1 MPVRE
6 SSFMIPTL
14 VRSAILSTVMLLALG
29 CDQPKQEDAG
39 QKSRPTVPAPP
50 AEPKRAVESK
60 PAAGPEHAATGVKP
74 GSHED
79 WCGEHQVPESLC
91 TRCNPS
97 LIAAF
102 KASNDWCVEHD
113 LPESQCRICNPD
125 LKIVR
130 PPPAGEAK
138 P

>member
-1 MPVRE
+1 MVH
-6 SSFMIPTL
+6 TL
-14 VRSAILSTVMLLALG
+14 VRAVVLSTVTLFAFG
-29 CDQPKQEDAG
+29 CGQPKQDDAG
-39 QKSRPTVPAPP
+39 QKSRPTAPAADAKRTPDPKPAP
-50 AEPKRAVESK
+50 
-60 PAAGPEHAATGVKP
+60 GPGHAAAGVKP

-91 TRCNPS
+91 TRCDPS

-102 KASNDWCVEHD
+102 KATSDWCAEHE

-125 LKIVR
+125 IKIVR
-130 PPPAGEAK
+130 PPAGEAK

>member
-1 MPVRE
+1 MVHA
-6 SSFMIPTL
+6 ML
-14 VRSAILSTVMLLALG
+14 RSVLLSTVTLLALG
-29 CDQPKQEDAG
+29 CGQPGQDAA
-39 QKSRPTVPAPP
+39 QKSQAAPA
-50 AEPKRAVESK
+50 AAT
-60 PAAGPEHAATGVKP
+60 PAAGHAAAGVKP

-91 TRCNPS
+91 TRCDPS

-102 KASNDWCVEHD
+102 KATGDWCPEHAR
-113 LPESQCRICNPD
+113 PESQCLICNPG

-130 PPPAGEAK
+130 PPPADEVK

>member
-1 MPVRE
+1 MSPLTASIPVRE
-6 SSFMIPTL
+6 RSFMVHTL
-14 VRSAILSTVMLLALG
+14 VRSVIMSTVVLFAFG
-29 CDQPKQEDAG
+29 CNQPKQEDAG
-39 QKSRPTVPAPP
+39 QKSRPTAPAPAAAP
-50 AEPKRAVESK
+50 K
-60 PAAGPEHAATGVKP
+60 PAPGPGHAVAGVKP

-91 TRCNPS
+91 TRCDPA

-102 KASNDWCVEHD
+102 KATNDWCAEHER
-113 LPESQCRICNPD
+113 PESQCLICNPE

-130 PPPAGEAK
+130 PPADEVK

>member
-1 MPVRE
+1 MVFTSVR
-6 SSFMIPTL
+6 F
-14 VRSAILSTVMLLALG
+14 VVLSTVILFAFG
-29 CDQPKQEDAG
+29 CGQPKQEDAG
-39 QKSRPTVPAPP
+39 QKSHPTAPAPA
-50 AEPKRAVESK
+50 AEPNRAVDSK
-60 PAAGPEHAATGVKP
+60 PASGPGHAAAGMKP

-102 KASNDWCVEHD
+102 KASNDWCAEHD
-113 LPESQCRICNPD
+113 LPESQCQICNPE

>member
-1 MPVRE
+1 MVHTPVR
-6 SSFMIPTL
+6 F
-14 VRSAILSTVMLLALG
+14 VILSAVILFAFG
-29 CDQPKQEDAG
+29 CGQPKQEDAR
-39 QKSRPTVPAPP
+39 QKSQPTAPAPA
-50 AEPKRAVESK
+50 AEPKRAIESK
-60 PAAGPEHAATGVKP
+60 PTPGPGHAAAGVKP

-102 KASNDWCVEHD
+102 KASNDWCAEHD
-113 LPESQCRICNPD
+113 LPESQCKICNPE

-130 PPPAGEAK
+130 PPPTDEAK

>member
-1 MPVRE
+1 MVY
-6 SSFMIPTL
+6 TL
-14 VRSAILSTVMLLALG
+14 VRFVILSTVTLFAFG
-29 CDQPKQEDAG
+29 CDQPKQQDVG
-39 QKSRPTVPAPP
+39 QQSQPTAPAP
-50 AEPKRAVESK
+50 AAAPKHAADPK
-60 PAAGPEHAATGVKP
+60 PAPGPEHAPAGVKP

-91 TRCNPS
+91 TRCHPS

-102 KASNDWCVEHD
+102 KATHDWCAEHA
-113 LPESQCRICNPD
+113 LPESQCQICNPD

-130 PPPAGEAK
+130 PLPADEAK

>member
-1 MPVRE
+1 MVHTMLR
-6 SSFMIPTL
+6 FAL
-14 VRSAILSTVMLLALG
+14 LSTVFAFG
-29 CDQPKQEDAG
+29 CGQPKQEDAG
-39 QKSRPTVPAPP
+39 QNSRPTAPA
-50 AEPKRAVESK
+50 AESK
-60 PAAGPEHAATGVKP
+60 PAPGPGHAAAGVKP

-79 WCGEHQVPESLC
+79 WCGEHEVPESLC
-91 TRCNPS
+91 TRCNPA

-102 KASNDWCVEHD
+102 KASDDWCVEHE

-125 LKIVR
+125 VKLVR

>member
-1 MPVRE
+1 MVH
-6 SSFMIPTL
+6 TL
-14 VRSAILSTVMLLALG
+14 VRSVILSTVTLFG
-29 CDQPKQEDAG
+29 CSQPKQEDAG
-39 QKSRPTVPAPP
+39 QKSQPTTPAA
-50 AEPKRAVESK
+50 AEAKRAVDPK
-60 PAAGPEHAATGVKP
+60 PAPGPEHAAAGVKP

-113 LPESQCRICNPD
+113 LPESQCKICNPD

>member
-1 MPVRE
+1 
-6 SSFMIPTL
+6 MIHTL
-14 VRSAILSTVMLLALG
+14 ARSVTLFTVILFAFG
-29 CDQPKQEDAG
+29 CGQPKPEDAG
-39 QKSRPTVPAPP
+39 QKPQPIAPA
-50 AEPKRAVESK
+50 AASK
-60 PAAGPEHAATGVKP
+60 PAPGPGHAAAGVKP

-79 WCGEHQVPESLC
+79 WCGEHEVPESLC

-102 KASNDWCVEHD
+102 KASNDWCAEHD
-113 LPESQCRICNPD
+113 LPESQCRICNPE

-130 PPPAGEAK
+130 PPPTVEAK

>member
-1 MPVRE
+1 MVH
-6 SSFMIPTL
+6 TL
-14 VRSAILSTVMLLALG
+14 VRFVILSTLTLFAFG
-29 CDQPKQEDAG
+29 CGQPKHEVAG
-39 QKSRPTVPAPP
+39 QKSQPTAPVPAADP
-50 AEPKRAVESK
+50 K
-60 PAAGPEHAATGVKP
+60 PAPGPGHAAAGVKP

-79 WCGEHQVPESLC
+79 WCDEHQVPESLC

-102 KASNDWCVEHD
+102 KATHDWCAEHER
-113 LPESQCRICNPD
+113 PESQCLICNPE

-130 PPPAGEAK
+130 PLPAGEAK

>member
-1 MPVRE
+1 MVH
-6 SSFMIPTL
+6 TL
-14 VRSAILSTVMLLALG
+14 VRFVILSTVILLAFG
-29 CDQPKQEDAG
+29 CGQPKQEDAG
-39 QKSRPTVPAPP
+39 QKSPPAASAPA
-50 AEPKRAVESK
+50 AEPKHAVDSK
-60 PAAGPEHAATGVKP
+60 PAPGPEHAADGVKP

-97 LIAAF
+97 LTAAF
-102 KASNDWCVEHD
+102 KASNDWCAEHE
-113 LPESQCRICNPD
+113 LPESQCGICNPE

-130 PPPAGEAK
+130 PPPTGEAK

>member
-1 MPVRE
+1 MTHTPVR
-6 SSFMIPTL
+6 SL
-14 VRSAILSTVMLLALG
+14 ILSTVILFAYG
-29 CDQPKQEDAG
+29 CGQPNQGEAG
-39 QKSRPTVPAPP
+39 QKSQPTAAAPA
-50 AEPKRAVESK
+50 AEPKRAIDPK
-60 PAAGPEHAATGVKP
+60 PTAGPGHAAAGVKP

-79 WCGEHQVPESLC
+79 WCGEHQVSESLC

-102 KASNDWCVEHD
+102 KASNDWCVEHE
-113 LPESQCRICNPD
+113 LPESQCKICNPE